1 MSGKSY
7 DFAVVGGGLVG
18 AAIARSF
25 ALEKLKVIVLDE
37 GDRAFRAARGNF
49 ALVWLQSKGLG
60 MPRYANWTRESVS
73 HWPEFAKE
81 IEAESG
87 LDLALRQ
94 RGGFDLALSDEEL
107 EQLSSKLRAIN
118 AQPGVKT
125 YPYEILGGDEI
136 RSRLPGAGHEIVGG
150 SYCPLDGDVNAL
162 RLLRGLHKAML
173 RRGVAY
179 RADHRVEHIAFSDG
193 FRLSSAG
200 RAPIEARK
208 LVLAAGLDNARL
220 APMVG
225 LMAPVRPQRG
235 QIIVTER
242 TAPFLDFPTGAV
254 RQTDEGS
261 ILIGSSQEEAGLSD
275 RVGS

>member
-1 MSGKSY
+1 
-7 DFAVVGGGLVG
+7 
-18 AAIARSF
+18 
-25 ALEKLKVIVLDE
+25 
-37 GDRAFRAARGNF
+37 
-49 ALVWLQSKGLG
+49 
-60 MPRYANWTRESVS
+60 
-73 HWPEFAKE
+73 
-81 IEAESG
+81 
-87 LDLALRQ
+87 
-94 RGGFDLALSDEEL
+94 
-107 EQLSSKLRAIN
+107 
-118 AQPGVKT
+118 
-125 YPYEILGGDEI
+125 
-136 RSRLPGAGHEIVGG
+136 
-150 SYCPLDGDVNAL
+150 L

-200 RAPIEARK
+200 SAPIEARK

-225 LMAPVRPQRG
+225 LEAPVRPQRG

-275 RVGS
+275 RVGSGVIGVMADRAIRMFPRIARLNVVRSWACLRVLSPDGFPVYDQSRTCPGAFLATCHSGVTLAAAHAKLLAPAIARGSLPEGFGVFSAGRFPPGGAASRGP